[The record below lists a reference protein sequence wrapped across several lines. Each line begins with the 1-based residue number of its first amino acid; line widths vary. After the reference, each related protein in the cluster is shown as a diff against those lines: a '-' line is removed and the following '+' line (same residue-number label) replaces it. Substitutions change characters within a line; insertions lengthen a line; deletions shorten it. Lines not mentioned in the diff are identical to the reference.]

1 MWLAAVHGAD
11 LLSHLLGGAE
21 GPLYFAVHICLTVLH
36 EDGTFGVTL
45 GHFLL
50 PLQRREAAVSGALLM
65 SSRPAMHNWVAGEDA
80 LNGDSA
86 PCNTVH
92 APG

>member
-1 MWLAAVHGAD
+1 MWLAAVHGAG

-50 PLQRREAAVSGALLM
+50 PLQRREAAVSGALHDVE
-65 SSRPAMHNWVAGEDA
+65 SPR
-80 LNGDSA
+80 
-86 PCNTVH
+86 H
-92 APG
+92 AQLGGRGRCSEW